1 MAKNKFYAV
10 KKGNKTGVFS
20 TWEECQDA
28 TRGYPNAEF
37 KSFITFEEAQAY
49 LDDVDI
55 VMQNDIIPRLK
66 ENRVVA
72 FTDGSYEDTKK
83 YYGSG
88 VYLFLPD
95 GRTKEISIKGN
106 NPKFVNERNIAGEVI
121 AVFNAVD
128 WVLSN
133 GYDKLTIFY
142 DLQGIGEW
150 ASGNWRTNTNCSQF
164 FQKFILD
171 KKDVLDI
178 EFQKVK
184 GHSNN
189 IYNNKAD
196 KLAKGAILENKIFQD
211 NENSGYIINN
221 TNEDKIDNLMS
232 EITSEYAGLKYTKTK
247 EQNKIRW
254 VVQLDDS
261 RLNVSFFPTT
271 KKLLV
276 QGKVSTLFKMFTT
289 LLIEYLNCDNFIQI
303 LKNAYKIK
311 IDVNSVNNSYD
322 SLLPNIPKT
331 ISPNLDILLKQAI
344 IDLNDD
350 KRNDV
355 DYTKYVFA
363 ALKALEAVLKF
374 NLDKCLIP
382 MSSNSFT
389 MFDKDSTGVYI
400 LQPTYRSKI
409 SGEKAQKIENCYNHY
424 YNQRHTLFHFGIVI
438 GGKDLN
444 TRLIKTK
451 EEANNLINDTLKII
465 NDNYIC

>member
-1 MAKNKFYAV
+1 MAKNKIYAV
-10 KKGNKTGVFS
+10 KKGNKIGIFS
-20 TWEECQDA
+20 TWEECQEA
-28 TRGYPNAEF
+28 TKGFPNAEF
-37 KSFITFEEAQAY
+37 KSFISPEEAQAY
-49 LDDVDI
+49 LDDIDI
-55 VMQNDIIPRLK
+55 VMQNDIMPRLK

-95 GRTKEISIKGN
+95 GQTKEISIKGN
-106 NPKFVNERNIAGEVI
+106 NPSFVSERNIAGEVI

-150 ASGNWRTNTNCSQF
+150 ACGSWKTNTNCSQF
-164 FQKFILD
+164 FKKFILD

-196 KLAKGAILENKIFQD
+196 NLAKGAVLENRIFLD
-211 NENSGYIINN
+211 HENSGYLINN
-221 TNEDKIDNLMS
+221 TSENEIDTLMA
-232 EITSEYAGLKYTKTK
+232 EITSGYNGLKSTKTK

-254 VVQLDDS
+254 VVQLEDNK
-261 RLNVSFFPTT
+261 LNVSFFPTT
-271 KKLLV
+271 NKLLV
-276 QGKVSTLFKMFTT
+276 QGKISTLFKMFTT
-289 LLIEYLNCDNFIQI
+289 LLIEHLNCDNFIQI

-311 IDVNSVNNSYD
+311 IDISTVNHSYD
-322 SLLPNIPKT
+322 SMLPNLPKS
-331 ISPNLDILLKQAI
+331 ISNNVDLLLKQAI
-344 IDLNDD
+344 IDLNSD

-355 DYTKYVFA
+355 DYTKYSFA
-363 ALKALEAVLKF
+363 ALKGLEAILKY
-374 NLDKCLIP
+374 NLDKCSIP
-382 MSSNSFT
+382 MTSNTFN
-389 MFDKDSTGVYI
+389 MFDKDTTGIYV
-400 LQPTYRSKI
+400 LQSAYKSKI
-409 SGEKAQKIENCYNHY
+409 STINAQKIENCYNHY
-424 YNQRHTLFHFGIVI
+424 FNQRHTLFHFGIVV
-438 GGKDLN
+438 GGSDLN

-451 EEANNLINDTLKII
+451 EEANELIKNTLKII